1 MAAQLPSSGVSV
13 GKVPAGGAP
22 RRSGKMT
29 TFFTHR
35 FQIWGRWA
43 IAVFLGSFVLLA
55 LVVYLLVQ
63 WTTFSFWVWQNGQSD
78 AVTLIQDIGHGGPS
92 AITVTFHDHTL
103 LVMDVDN
110 NDPQRTSVI
119 KANEEIA
126 IPDGAGVVNASLKN
140 LLQPGRLDLVISIR
154 GGLAYHSEFTTFL
167 VNNIDQVKKNAQA
180 PAFRQPTADE
190 MKAALA
196 KLGS

>member
-1 MAAQLPSSGVSV
+1 MAAQLPSSMPAAR
-13 GKVPAGGAP
+13 KAPAGAA
-22 RRSGKMT
+22 RQSGKMT

-43 IAVFLGSFVLLA
+43 IAVFLGSFIVLA
-55 LVVYLLVQ
+55 LLVYVLVQ
-63 WTTFSFWVWQNGQSD
+63 WLSYSYWVWHNGQSD

-92 AITVTFHDHTL
+92 AITVTFHDHTI

-126 IPDGAGVVNASLKN
+126 IPDGAGVVQASFKP

-167 VNNIDQVKKNAQA
+167 VNNVDQVKKNPQA
-180 PAFRQPTADE
+180 PGFREPTADE
-190 MKAALA
+190 MRAALS

>member
-1 MAAQLPSSGVSV
+1 MAAQLPPSVSAV
-13 GKVPAGGAP
+13 GNVPAGGIL
-22 RRSGKMT
+22 RQSGKMT

-35 FQIWGRWA
+35 FQTWGRWA
-43 IAVFLGSFVLLA
+43 IAVFLGSFLVIALL
-55 LVVYLLVQ
+55 VYLLVQ
-63 WTTFSFWVWQNGQSD
+63 WTTYTFWVWQNGQSD
-78 AVTLIQDIGHGGPS
+78 SVTLIQDIGHGGPS

-103 LVMDVDN
+103 LVIDVDN

-126 IPDGAGVVNASLKN
+126 IPDGSGVVNASFKN

-154 GGLAYHSEFTTFL
+154 GGLAYHSQFVTFL
-167 VNNIDQVKKNAQA
+167 VNNAAEVKKNPQA
-180 PAFRQPTADE
+180 PGFREPTADE
-190 MKAALA
+190 MKAALS